1 MVDAYTIEQGSS
13 LVKAARSS
21 IELQIKS
28 PYFNPEIVEKGM
40 EKVEGDDIVA
50 IRLVHHPTKTLRG
63 FFVMGEKA
71 GSIVKSVIDAALNA
85 AFKGEG
91 AIPLS
96 DLELPE
102 TSIELHIM
110 AEPVPV
116 AGSYIMRLSAIDLK
130 KDGIIIEYG
139 SHKGMLLPVHAK
151 ERGLDRRGY
160 LEAACEA
167 AGLPK
172 NYWMQPKVK
181 LFKFDTQTFSEESP
195 NGDVVQR

>member
-1 MVDAYTIEQGSS
+1 MDAYTLEQGSY

-28 PYFNPEIVEKGM
+28 PYFNPAIVEKGM
-40 EKVEGDDIVA
+40 EKIDGDDIVA

-63 FFVMGEKA
+63 FYMMSEKA
-71 GSIVKSVIDAALNA
+71 GSMVKSVIDAALGA
-85 AFKGEG
+85 AFKGED

-96 DLELPE
+96 DHELPE
-102 TSIELHIM
+102 TAIELHII

-116 AGSYIMRLSAIDLK
+116 AGSYIIRLSAIDLK
-130 KDGIIIEYG
+130 KDGVIIEYG
-139 SHKGMLLPVHAK
+139 AHRSMLLPVQAE

-172 NYWMQPKVK
+172 NYWMQPRVK

-195 NGDVVQR
+195 NGDVIKH

>member
-1 MVDAYTIEQGSS
+1 VDAYTLEQGSN

-21 IELQIKS
+21 IELKIRS

-40 EKVEGDDIVA
+40 EKVDGDGIVA

-63 FFVMGEKA
+63 FYVMSEKA
-71 GSIVKSVIDAALNA
+71 ESMVKSVIDAALNA
-85 AFKGEG
+85 AFKSED

-96 DLELPE
+96 DHELPE
-102 TSIELHIM
+102 TAIELHIM

-116 AGSYIMRLSAIDLK
+116 AGSYIMRLSAIDVK
-130 KDGIIIEYG
+130 KDGVIIEYG
-139 SHKGMLLPVHAK
+139 SHRSMLLPVNAREH
-151 ERGLDRRGY
+151 GLDRRGY

-195 NGDVVQR
+195 NGDVIQR